1 MSGLSGILEAAKRAM
16 QSQRFGINVTSHNIA
31 NASTPGFSRQRVH
44 LEPTIPLR
52 TQAGMLGTGVRATH
66 IGRIRERFIDQQIR
80 LANDSFGEA
89 EIKYRIISQIESIFN
104 EPSEAGLSAALGRFF
119 NSFQDLALHPEES
132 SARNTVL
139 QQGLLL
145 TQSFNR
151 LSTGLQ
157 QLRDDLTNDVHVK
170 VNRINELTK
179 EISRLDIE
187 ITNTQAKGF
196 EPADLKDQRDLLIDE
211 LSKLANIHA
220 SEDNNGSV
228 LISLGGTVIASRAGA
243 VNLRVEG
250 DGSTISIINELNGRA
265 MNVTGGELSGVL
277 SMYNREVSDLL
288 ERLDQLA
295 GKLIGRVNE
304 IHANGYG
311 IGDPPPTGISFFE
324 GTDAGNIRINEAI
337 LNDIMN
343 IAASADGTAGSN
355 GNALALSDIPDEL
368 LFNDNR
374 LSINQFYNVMISDIG
389 SRINANESIIRSQ
402 TMVLN
407 QLEHQR
413 AAVSG
418 VSIDEEMA
426 NLIKYQRAYEASARV
441 VRTVD
446 EMFQSIIN
454 MV

>member
-16 QSQRFGINVTSHNIA
+16 QSQRFGINVASHNIA
-31 NASTPGFSRQRVH
+31 NASTPGFSRQRVL
-44 LEPTIPLR
+44 LEPSLALR
-52 TQAGMLGTGVRATH
+52 TQAGMLGTGVQATH

-89 EIKYRIISQIESIFN
+89 EIKYRITGQIESIFN

-119 NSFQDLALHPEES
+119 NSFQDLAIHPEES
-132 SARNTVL
+132 STRNAVL

-151 LSTGLQ
+151 LSTGLH

-187 ITNTQAKGF
+187 ITNTQAKGL

-220 SEDNNGSV
+220 SEDSNGSV

-243 VNLRVEG
+243 VTLRAEG
-250 DGSTISIINELNGRA
+250 DGSTISIFNELNGRA
-265 MNVTGGELSGVL
+265 MNITGGELHGVL
-277 SMYNREVSDLL
+277 SMYNKEVPDFLD
-288 ERLDQLA
+288 RLDQLA
-295 GKLIGRVNE
+295 AEIIERVNE
-304 IHANGYG
+304 VHAGGYG

-324 GTDAGNIRINEAI
+324 GTNAGNIRVNEAI
-337 LNDIMN
+337 VNDIMN
-343 IAASADGTAGSN
+343 IAASADGTAGN
-355 GNALALSDIPDEL
+355 NANALALSDIPDEL

-374 LSINQFYNVMISDIG
+374 LSVNQFYNAIVSDIG
-389 SRINANESIIRSQ
+389 SRINSNESIIRSQ

-413 AAVSG
+413 ASVSG
-418 VSIDEEMA
+418 VSIDEEMT

-441 VRTVD
+441 VQTVD

>member
-44 LEPTIPLR
+44 LEPSIALR
-52 TQAGMLGTGVRATH
+52 TQAGMLGSGVQATH

-89 EIKYRIISQIESIFN
+89 EIKYRISGQIESIFN

-132 SARNTVL
+132 SARNAVL

-151 LSTGLQ
+151 ISTGLH
-157 QLRDDLTNDVHVK
+157 QLRDDLTNDVQVK
-170 VNRINELTK
+170 VNRINELTD
-179 EISRLDIE
+179 EITRLDIE
-187 ITNTQAKGF
+187 ITNTRAKGL
-196 EPADLKDQRDLLIDE
+196 EPADLMDQRDLMIDE

-220 SEDNNGSV
+220 SEDSNGSV

-243 VNLRVEG
+243 VKLRTEG
-250 DGSTISIINELNGRA
+250 DGSTIRIINELDGRE
-265 MNVTGGELSGVL
+265 MNITGGELNGVL
-277 SMYNREVSDLL
+277 SMYNREVPDFLD
-288 ERLDQLA
+288 RLNQLA
-295 GKLIGRVNE
+295 GRIIERVNE
-304 IHANGYG
+304 VHAGGYG

-324 GTDAGNIRINEAI
+324 GTNAGDIGVSEVI

-343 IAASADGTAGSN
+343 IAASADGTAGN
-355 GNALALSDIPDEL
+355 NTNAHALSGIPDEL

-374 LSINQFYNVMISDIG
+374 LSVNQFYNTMVSDIG
-389 SRINANESIIRSQ
+389 SRINSNESIIRSQ

-407 QLEHQR
+407 QLENQR
-413 AAVSG
+413 ASVSG
-418 VSIDEEMA
+418 VSIDEEMT
-426 NLIKYQRAYEASARV
+426 NLIKFQRAYEASARV
-441 VRTVD
+441 VRSVD